1 MHIRNIEYSNLSKK
15 PYEVITPFTGSYI
28 AAGGTLTFDAT
39 PYPNYSLFMLFSLTG
54 FFVIAR
60 FAESV
65 SYTAH
70 NVTGVTAK
78 KDGLKITFSFSDNKN
93 YALIRIQ

>member
-1 MHIRNIEYSNLSKK
+1 
-15 PYEVITPFTGSYI
+15 
-28 AAGGTLTFDAT
+28 
-39 PYPNYSLFMLFSLTG
+39 MLFSLTG